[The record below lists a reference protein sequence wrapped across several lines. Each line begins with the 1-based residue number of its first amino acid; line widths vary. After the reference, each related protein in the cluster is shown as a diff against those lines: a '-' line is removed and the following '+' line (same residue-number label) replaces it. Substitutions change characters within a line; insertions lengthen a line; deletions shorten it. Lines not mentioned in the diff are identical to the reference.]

1 MALTAKKVYAILK
14 RQISDMEAK
23 LNSPVRYRGTVA
35 TADLLPL
42 NPDIG
47 DMYNIESKSIYG
59 EAGMNVAWNGVVW
72 DTMGAPIDMSLYI
85 KSSELADWAKQP
97 QKPDYTAEEVGALP
111 ANTKIPSKT
120 SDLQNDSGFLT
131 KIPDNYLSGTDK
143 TLSASGKAAD
153 AKATGDKITELSAD
167 ISNKLNKNQG
177 SENSGKIAGINE
189 SGDIVPMFPVSVDY
203 NEETNC
209 LEFGS
214 DQKMELNKGINLD
227 STLTKTGYAAD
238 AGAVGEITNS
248 LKEDFGRVSPSAEYI
263 GKNLVIPSVK
273 DILVDKTTHYGKTL
287 DTTKA
292 GNSEEV
298 YTDNVERNCSA
309 LNAIESNTA
318 YTIFSVGHNQRLQL
332 FWRIAFYDSNYA
344 HIKDIYD
351 VVRFTSPDNAA
362 YFIVDTYSTD
372 SSIKSEALESFS
384 MVYVVNGTYDFEQIR
399 SIFPLRNN
407 KLENTRAT
415 TGYEGKTWMCIGD
428 SITEHNFRALFNYH
442 DYASKELGINIINC
456 GISGSGYIIHDSGE
470 ESATIPPFYKRIEGY
485 ANTGYKPDLITI
497 FGGINDL
504 MFTDTPVGENTDMT
518 VDTLLGGVNL
528 AIAKIKQ
535 YFPNVPFAII
545 SPLPAYA
552 CQDNGTCY
560 ADYSPSSK
568 TNKEYLFIAAL
579 ADYCDYHGIPFL
591 NLYNQTGFRPWDEN
605 FRTEYTKYSPSAS
618 PDGLHPNAK
627 GHALIYPKIREFIK
641 TLI

>member
-1 MALTAKKVYAILK
+1 MADKPVTREEKYLAYLTGDYKGEIPKPITRKEKYLYELCLK
-14 RQISDMEAK
+14 GIGGEIS
-23 LNSPVRYRGTVA
+23 P
-35 TADLLPL
+35 
-42 NPDIG
+42 
-47 DMYNIESKSIYG
+47 
-59 EAGMNVAWNGVVW
+59 
-72 DTMGAPIDMSLYI
+72 
-85 KSSELADWAKQP
+85 
-97 QKPDYTAEEVGALP
+97 EE
-111 ANTKIPSKT
+111 I
-120 SDLQNDSGFLT
+120 
-131 KIPDNYLSGTDK
+131 
-143 TLSASGKAAD
+143 KAAVNEYLE
-153 AKATGDKITELSAD
+153 KNPVKPGATTEQAQQ
-167 ISNKLNKNQG
+167 IEQNKTDVAALK
-177 SENSGKIAGINE
+177 
-189 SGDIVPMFPVSVDY
+189 
-203 NEETNC
+203 EET
-209 LEFGS
+209 
-214 DQKMELNKGINLD
+214 D
-227 STLTKTGYAAD
+227 
-238 AGAVGEITNS
+238 S
-248 LKEDFGRVSPSAEYI
+248 LKEDFRRVSPSAEYI
-263 GKNLVIPSVK
+263 GKNLVISSVK

-351 VVRFTSPDNAA
+351 VVSFTSPDNAA

-456 GISGSGYIIHDSGE
+456 GISGSGYIIHDSDE
-470 ESATIPPFYKRIEGY
+470 NSATIPPFYKRIEGY
-485 ANTGYKPDLITI
+485 ANAGYKPDLITI

-504 MFTDTPVGENTDMT
+504 MFTNAPVGENTDMT
-518 VDTLLGGVNL
+518 ADTLLGGVNL

-545 SPLPAYA
+545 SPLPTYA
-552 CQDNGTCY
+552 CQGGGTCY
-560 ADYSPSSK
+560 ADYSPSNK

-591 NLYNQTGFRPWDEN
+591 NQYNQTGFRPWDEN
-605 FRTEYTKYSPSAS
+605 FRTEYTKYSPSAP